1 MYRETNV
8 TVQDVMEL
16 IAQLTPSDRK
26 ALIEGLTNSTT
37 LLYYVCLK
45 ETFTKLAD
53 QKNMENTMNYLSE
66 ILLYSLTD
74 YSLKRNYYCYLVQS
88 FY

>member
-8 TVQDVMEL
+8 TVQEVMEL
-16 IAQLTPSDRK
+16 IALLTASDRQT
-26 ALIEGLTNSTT
+26 LIEGLTNSTT

-66 ILLYSLTD
+66 ILLHSLTD
-74 YSLKRNYYCYLVQS
+74 YLLRRNYYCYLVQS